1 MKASIFSECVSD
13 GQSAT
18 ETLPEE
24 FAEGVQM
31 LESILG
37 MPVWLLIAREPITEQ
52 LYEGYFEQRD
62 AFPESQPIAVVLHSP
77 GGSPEMAYK
86 LASLIRKCCGEYVT
100 LVPRCAKS
108 AATLFALG
116 ASRII
121 LEQHAELGP
130 LDMQV
135 YRDKTGTFGSALN
148 YVQALDQ
155 LGQDTEKIMYRV
167 AGKLISEGDY
177 PQSSAL
183 QFATSFATSF
193 VKPLVDNIDAEKY
206 TEMSRELKV
215 GEEYAV
221 RLLSPKYE
229 KKDAERIA
237 RTLVSQYPDHD
248 FIIDVEEA
256 NSIVGLD
263 IEESTGEISVAHEKI
278 IPYLDC
284 MTALGRLEVIER

>member
-1 MKASIFSECVSD
+1 MKASIFSECTGDS
-13 GQSAT
+13 QSAT
-18 ETLPEE
+18 EVLPEE
-24 FAEGVQM
+24 FVEGVQM

-37 MPVWLLIAREPITEQ
+37 MSVWLLIAREPITEQ

-62 AFPESQPIAVVLHSP
+62 AFPESQPIAVLLHSP

-86 LASLIRKCCGEYVT
+86 LASLIRKRCGEYVT
-100 LVPRCAKS
+100 LVPKCAKS

-121 LEQHAELGP
+121 LERHAELGP

-135 YRDKTGTFGSALN
+135 YREKTGTLGSALN

-155 LGQDTEKIMYRV
+155 LGQDTERIMYRV
-167 AGKLISEGDY
+167 AGTLISEGEY

-193 VKPLVDNIDAEKY
+193 VRPLVDNIDAEKY

-215 GEEYAV
+215 GAEYAV

-229 KKDAERIA
+229 KNDAERIA
-237 RTLVSQYPDHD
+237 RTLVSQYPDHN

-256 NSIVGLD
+256 NSIIGLD
-263 IEESTGEISVAHEKI
+263 VEESTDEISVAHKKI
-278 IPYLDC
+278 IPCLDYV
-284 MTALGRLEVIER
+284 TALGRLEAIEK

>member
-1 MKASIFSECVSD
+1 MKASIFSECAGDS
-13 GQSAT
+13 QSAT
-18 ETLPEE
+18 EVLPEE
-24 FAEGVQM
+24 FVEGVQM

-37 MPVWLLIAREPITEQ
+37 MSVWLLIAREPITEQ

-62 AFPESQPIAVVLHSP
+62 AFPESQPIAVLLHSP
-77 GGSPEMAYK
+77 GGSPEVAYK
-86 LASLIRKCCGEYVT
+86 LASLIRKRCGEYVT
-100 LVPRCAKS
+100 LVPKCAKS

-121 LEQHAELGP
+121 LERHAELGP

-135 YRDKTGTFGSALN
+135 YREKTGTLGSALN

-155 LGQDTEKIMYRV
+155 LGQDTERIMYRV
-167 AGKLISEGDY
+167 AGTLISEGEY

-193 VKPLVDNIDAEKY
+193 VRPLVDNIDAEKY

-215 GEEYAV
+215 GAEYAV

-229 KKDAERIA
+229 KNDAERIA
-237 RTLVSQYPDHD
+237 RTLVSQYPDHG

-256 NSIVGLD
+256 NSIIGLD
-263 IEESTGEISVAHEKI
+263 VEESTDEISVAHKKI
-278 IPYLDC
+278 IPYLDYV
-284 MTALGRLEVIER
+284 TALGRLEAIEK

>member
-1 MKASIFSECVSD
+1 MKASIFSECAGDS
-13 GQSAT
+13 QSAT
-18 ETLPEE
+18 EVLPEE
-24 FAEGVQM
+24 FVEGVQM

-37 MPVWLLIAREPITEQ
+37 MSVWLLIAREPITEQ

-62 AFPESQPIAVVLHSP
+62 TFPESQPIAVLLHSP

-86 LASLIRKCCGEYVT
+86 LASLIRKRCGEYVA
-100 LVPRCAKS
+100 LVPKCAKS

-121 LEQHAELGP
+121 LERHAELGP

-135 YRDKTGTFGSALN
+135 YREKTGTLGSALN

-155 LGQDTEKIMYRV
+155 LGQDTERIMYRV
-167 AGKLISEGDY
+167 AEKLISEGEY

-193 VKPLVDNIDAEKY
+193 VRPLVDNIDAEKY

-215 GEEYAV
+215 GAEYAV

-229 KKDAERIA
+229 KNDAERIA
-237 RTLVSQYPDHD
+237 RTLVSQYPDHG

-256 NSIVGLD
+256 NSIIGLD
-263 IEESTGEISVAHEKI
+263 VEESTDEISVVHKKI
-278 IPYLDC
+278 IPYLDYV
-284 MTALGRLEVIER
+284 TALGRLEAIEK